1 MRFFK
6 SFFSGK
12 PEDPEEEK
20 QKNKQKNFEI
30 FKYDGMRAQRM
41 GRADYAVKCFTEALA
56 LQEDFETMGYLA
68 QVYIQSNE
76 LDEARKLLER
86 MTGIEPEH
94 TSTLL
99 TLANVCYMQEDYPA
113 MAEAARKAI
122 AIEEG
127 NAMAHYLLGKAD
139 NSQNDGIMCVAHL
152 TKAIVLKD
160 DFTEARLLRAEA
172 LTKMQQYKEAL
183 EDIAAILAQDP
194 DDESA
199 ILLRGK
205 IKEAT
210 GAENEAE
217 TDYLHVTELNPF
229 NEQAF
234 LYLGQLYISQKKIA
248 EAIALF
254 DEAIELNPNFAQ
266 AYHERGRAKLLNG
279 DKEGSVE
286 DMKRGLELNPK
297 DIQGFNGQYGNQPGN
312 NTTNILGL

>member
-1 MRFFK
+1 MITA
-6 SFFSGK
+6 
-12 PEDPEEEK
+12 PEG
-20 QKNKQKNFEI
+20 I
-30 FKYDGMRAQRM
+30 
-41 GRADYAVKCFTEALA
+41 KCFTEALA

-76 LDEARKLLER
+76 LDEAHQLLKR
-86 MTGIEPEH
+86 MIRIEPEH

-99 TLANVCYMQEDYPA
+99 PLANVCYMQEDYAA
-113 MAEAARKAI
+113 MAEAAQKAI

-127 NAMAHYLLGKAD
+127 NAMAHYLLGKAG
-139 NSQNDGIMCVAHL
+139 NGQNDGIMCIAHL

-172 LTKMQQYKEAL
+172 LTKMHQYKEAM
-183 EDIAAILAQDP
+183 EDIDAILAQDP

-199 ILLRGK
+199 ILLCGK

-210 GAENEAE
+210 GAEGEAE
-217 TDYLHVTELNPF
+217 ADYLHITELNPF

-234 LYLGQLYISQKKIA
+234 LYLGQLYISQKKLT
-248 EAIALF
+248 EAIELF

-279 DKEGSVE
+279 DKEGSVA

-297 DIQGFNGQYGNQPGN
+297 DIQEFNGQYANQPGN